1 MVGLAAGGKVE
12 CARGGKEGKE
22 NCERSEPI
30 GGRRG
35 GRRKRKERV
44 RILFNEVTISY
55 ISRIRFPLVVLCI
68 VYLAP
73 LHSKDHSSFFLVFGL
88 LDTAVSIP
96 FRTLDVVGE
105 GNSVAVTAVIDRSA
119 AVVVSSNLFKT
130 LAGDEV
136 GVNDFS

>member
-1 MVGLAAGGKVE
+1 MRE
-12 CARGGKEGKE
+12 GGKEGKE

-35 GRRKRKERV
+35 GRRKRKER
-44 RILFNEVTISY
+44 VTISY

-105 GNSVAVTAVIDRSA
+105 GNSVTDVLAAVTAVIDR
-119 AVVVSSNLFKT
+119 
-130 LAGDEV
+130 
-136 GVNDFS
+136 